1 MTSLQTTGTENTCC
15 QFNPVHELFTFG
27 NTSGFIE
34 CWDPRAPK
42 HVSLVDCK
50 PFIDTDCASTGISTL
65 KYRDGLNLA
74 VGTSTG
80 HVRVGLARTFLTFFQ
95 M

>member
-1 MTSLQTTGTENTCC
+1 MQSLKTTGNENRCC
-15 QFNPVHELFTFG
+15 QFNPVHELFACG
-27 NTSGFIE
+27 NTNGVVE

-42 HVSLVDCK
+42 FAALVDCK
-50 PFIDTDCASTGISTL
+50 SDICLDTQELKASGCSITTL

-80 HVRVGLARTFLTFFQ
+80 HVSEKYL
-95 M
+95 